1 MLTVLKNNLPALEFY
16 ANKMKYDVDMTSPS
30 LSDDYPGGGQNA
42 GHEILSKIVDK
53 AGVAAIEKLVA
64 EGV

>member
-1 MLTVLKNNLPALEFY
+1 MLTVLKNNKAAIDFY
-16 ANKMKYDVDMTSPS
+16 IDKRKYTIDMTSPS
-30 LSDDYPGGGQNA
+30 LNDMEA

-53 AGVAAIEKLVA
+53 KGVEEIEKRVH